1 MSQARIEGYARAL
14 FEIARAEENVEQVA
28 TELTQ
33 AKSAFESSDALR
45 TTLGDSFIPAEKRQ
59 AIVEDLLGGKASVTA
74 TQIVS
79 MIVGAGRV
87 SELPAI
93 VDAFAKRAAHSASK
107 EVAVVRTAI
116 ALTDDQKSRIAAALT
131 KKAGTQIAP
140 QFVVDSSVVGGVV
153 ATVGDDVIDVS
164 VRKSI
169 EDLKSRI

>member
-116 ALTDDQKSRIAAALT
+116 ALTDD
-131 KKAGTQIAP
+131 
-140 QFVVDSSVVGGVV
+140 
-153 ATVGDDVIDVS
+153 
-164 VRKSI
+164 
-169 EDLKSRI
+169 